1 MRSEKRKERVR
12 LDPPP
17 TAVAPPPARRKGRKL
32 FTFLLILAV
41 FIALL
46 PVVIAKTP
54 LRDRLLSLVVP
65 HNLLQLKV
73 GDASLGWFTAPSL
86 SAVEVKDSAGQLL
99 LTAEAISTD
108 RVPGTLLTNPRDL
121 GVVQIVRPT
130 LYVTMRPDGTNLE
143 DVLHQLAATL
153 GSDATSTTTGNA
165 PSQPVAVAVQ
175 VIEGT
180 ILAEEV
186 ATGRRWRVANVD
198 LQYDTHGIH
207 GLLGRGKLSGQ
218 IETVGANQTVVPAGQ
233 FAISLQPGDAPGK
246 QEFNCQAA
254 GLELALV
261 EPWLRRF
268 VTAAEVSGV
277 ISAQG
282 TASWMEG
289 ESPLPID
296 LVSSGSLTID
306 RLDATAPA
314 LAGDRV
320 RLARV
325 EMPWRLASK
334 PAGIVIED
342 LQLHSEL
349 GQAAV
354 RGVIDPAAWLSS
366 TSADTATSATLAK
379 HDVEMRGSLDLKQLA
394 AMLPRAMRIREGTTI
409 TSGSVELM
417 GRYQPAD
424 VGQLVTGSL
433 RTANLTATNDG
444 RPLSWDQPVN
454 ATFALRHVQAAWRVD
469 TFQCDSDFL
478 KIAATGTPQEFSA
491 TAQFDLNR
499 LAEQLGQ
506 FVDLSGIEPTGT
518 GTARVNWKQVGD
530 EEFSAV
536 AEGELSQLRVTLGDG
551 AVWAEPQ
558 LTIRAE
564 SAGAIDPITKRP
576 ARVANGRAQ
585 LNGQGDQL
593 DAQLTAPVELT
604 SAAPAW
610 PISVRASGSIARWLT
625 RARPWLAMNGWQID
639 GQSELTTN
647 VRVVN
652 RTVDVTDTQLS
663 INNLQATGHGW
674 NINEPLVKA
683 SGDAHWDG
691 LTGEV
696 SATSA
701 QFVTSAV
708 SLAAKDVHYR
718 PAQQGI
724 DQLAGACAFRAD
736 LARLAAWQATPGQ
749 QPTYQT
755 RGELLGNLRF
765 AQQAGQITGELN
777 ANGQNF
783 VLAQRSLSGPTAGTY
798 ETIWQ
803 EPQLSA
809 RGLANYDAAANRLR
823 LDQFQ
828 VQSNTLQASASGEIE
843 KLSTTADANLH
854 GTVNYDLAQVTPLLR
869 PYVGPGVQLTG
880 REQARFALVGQLR
893 DATQAAQFTTIASDP
908 YRANTSP
915 FSSQVAQ
922 PTVPWS
928 RRLQGQLEVPWSGAN
943 VYGLPIGPGKLAA
956 ALGTGAI
963 RIEPL
968 SLTVGEGTLTAAPN
982 IQLDPPPSQLTLP
995 QGPLITNV
1003 RISPEVSEA
1012 MLKYMA
1018 PVLAG
1023 ATQSEGQF
1031 SLQLEGA
1038 RVPLDDTKRADVAGQ
1053 MVVHSV
1059 RVVPGPMARDW
1070 VALARQIEAIA
1081 KRTSPSQNQVTL
1093 LTVQDQQVNFKVAEG
1108 RVYHQGMQFQIGDVT
1123 MQSEGS
1129 VGFDETLQL
1138 VLRIPIQDRW
1148 IEGQQFLVGLKGQS
1162 LAIPVTGTLN
1172 RPQMD
1177 QRAIA
1182 GLSQQLMQKA
1192 AGAAIG
1198 GELNKA
1204 FDKLFRPKQ

>member
-12 LDPPP
+12 HDPTSAVDAP
-17 TAVAPPPARRKGRKL
+17 TPARRKGRKL
-32 FTFLLILAV
+32 LSFLLLLTIA
-41 FIALL
+41 IALL
-46 PVVIAKTP
+46 PSIIAKTP
-54 LRDRLLSLVVP
+54 LRDRLLGLVVP
-65 HNLLQLKV
+65 RNLLQLKV
-73 GDASLGWFTAPSL
+73 GNASLGWFTAPSL
-86 SAVEVKDSAGQLL
+86 STVEVKNSDGQLL

-108 RVPGTLLTNPRDL
+108 RLPGTLLANPRDL

-153 GSDATSTTTGNA
+153 ESGATSTASGNA
-165 PSQPVAVAVQ
+165 PSQAVAVAVQ
-175 VIEGT
+175 IVEGT
-180 ILAEEV
+180 ILAEETT
-186 ATGRRWRVANVD
+186 TGRRWRVANVD

-207 GLLGRGKLSGQ
+207 GRLGRGKLSGQ
-218 IETVGANQTVVPAGQ
+218 IETVGPNQTIVPAGQ
-233 FAISLQPGDAPGK
+233 FAMLLQPGDAPGK
-246 QEFNCQAA
+246 QEITCQAA
-254 GLELALV
+254 GIELALV

-268 VTAAEVSGV
+268 ITAAEVSGAL
-277 ISAQG
+277 STQG
-282 TASWMEG
+282 TASWTEG
-289 ESPLPID
+289 DSPLPIE
-296 LVSSGSLTID
+296 LVSSGSLTIE
-306 RLDATAPA
+306 RLEATAPA

-320 RLARV
+320 RLSRV

-342 LQLHSEL
+342 LQLHSEV
-349 GQAAV
+349 GQAAL
-354 RGVIDPAAWLSS
+354 RGVLDPTAWLTS
-366 TSADTATSATLAK
+366 TSAAPAISATTAK
-379 HDVEMRGSLDLKQLA
+379 HDVEVHGSLDLKQLA
-394 AMLPRAMRIREGTTI
+394 TMLPRAMRIREGTTI
-409 TSGSVELM
+409 TSGTVELM
-417 GRYQPAD
+417 GRLQPTEL
-424 VGQLVTGSL
+424 GQIVTGSL
-433 RTANLTATNDG
+433 RTANLTATNEG
-444 RPLSWDQPVN
+444 RTLRWDQPMN

-469 TFQCDSDFL
+469 TLQCDSDFL
-478 KIAATGTPQEFSA
+478 KVAATGTSQEFSA

-518 GTARVNWKQVGD
+518 GTARVNWQQVGD
-530 EEFSAV
+530 AEFSAA

-558 LTIRAE
+558 LTIHAE
-564 SAGAIDPITKRP
+564 SSGSLDRLTKRP
-576 ARVANGRAQ
+576 ARVASARVQ

-593 DAQLTAPVELT
+593 DALLTAPVELT
-604 SAAPAW
+604 SSTPAW
-610 PISVRASGSIARWLT
+610 PISVRVSGSIARWLT
-625 RARPWLAMNGWQID
+625 RARPWLTLSEWQID

-647 VRVVN
+647 VRMIN
-652 RTVDVTDTQLS
+652 QTIDVTDTQFS

-691 LTGEV
+691 LTGEL
-696 SATSA
+696 ATSSA

-708 SLAAKDVHYR
+708 SLRAQDVHYR
-718 PAQQGI
+718 PSQQGI
-724 DQLAGACAFRAD
+724 DQLSGVCAFRAD
-736 LARLAAWQATPGQ
+736 LARLSAWKTTPGQ
-749 QPTYQT
+749 PPEYQS

-765 AQQAGQITGELN
+765 AQEGSQITGELN

-783 VLAQRSLSGPTAGTY
+783 VLAQRLTTGPTAGSY

-809 RGLANYDAAANRLR
+809 RGLANFDAAASRLT
-823 LDQFQ
+823 LNQFQ
-828 VQSNTLQASASGEIE
+828 VQSNTLQASASGQIE
-843 KLSTTADANLH
+843 KLSTSADANLQ
-854 GTVNYDLAQVTPLLR
+854 GTVDYDLAQITPLLR

-880 REQARFALVGQLR
+880 REQARFALVGKLR
-893 DATQAAQFTTIASDP
+893 DGAQTAHFTATVRDP
-908 YRANTSP
+908 NLANGSLDGP
-915 FSSQVAQ
+915 LANLSA
-922 PTVPWS
+922 VPWS

-956 ALGTGAI
+956 TLGNGAV

-968 SLTVGEGTLTAAPN
+968 SLTIGEGTLTAAPN

-995 QGPLITNV
+995 PGPLITNV

-1031 SLQLEGA
+1031 SLQLEGT

-1059 RVVPGPMARDW
+1059 RVVPGPLARDW

-1081 KRTSPSQNQVTL
+1081 KRSTPSQNQVTL
-1093 LTVQDQQVNFKVAEG
+1093 LTVQDQQVNFRVVEG
-1108 RVYHQGMQFQIGDVT
+1108 RVHHQGMQFQIGDVT

-1138 VLRIPIQDRW
+1138 VLRVPIQDRW
-1148 IEGQQFLVGLKGQS
+1148 IEGQQLLVGLRGQS

-1182 GLSQQLMQKA
+1182 GLSQQFLQKA

-1198 GELNKA
+1198 GELNRA